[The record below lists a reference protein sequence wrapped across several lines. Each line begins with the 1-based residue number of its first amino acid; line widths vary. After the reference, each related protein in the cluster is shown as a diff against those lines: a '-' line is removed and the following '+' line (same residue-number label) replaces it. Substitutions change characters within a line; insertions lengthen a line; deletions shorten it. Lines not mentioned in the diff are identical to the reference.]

1 MHEVF
6 LSYAREDR
14 ERAESFAAA
23 LAKCGVSVWWDR
35 KILPGKSFDAV
46 IEGTLRQVQAAIVLW
61 SRDSVQ
67 SRWVKEEASRALQ
80 REILIPVLI
89 DDVELPLG
97 FSMVQ
102 TADLRGWSGALD
114 HPELADLLA
123 SLSELLGRPLAP
135 LAPEEGPARPPVAQ
149 PVPAASPVAPP
160 PQPAPP
166 ARAKGE
172 STQEKAKP
180 RDETRPAQWHAKL
193 VDRGLNRIVV
203 KVRLTHDTHQVELV
217 HHIARPVNAESLLVD
232 GAVVAQGGTAIS
244 WRKDFDFTLQDGPAA
259 VPAKVEIQPNIW
271 LGTLAKF
278 RLTVGG
284 RVLFKDGDW

>member
-14 ERAESFAAA
+14 ERAEVFATA

-46 IEGTLRQVQAAIVLW
+46 IEATLKQVQAAIVLW

-80 REILIPVLI
+80 REILIPVLV

-114 HPELADLLA
+114 DPELAGLLE
-123 SLSELLGRPLAP
+123 SLAELLDRPIAP
-135 LAPEEGPARPPVAQ
+135 AAPEEEPAQ
-149 PVPAASPVAPP
+149 PAVPATPRLAVAT
-160 PQPAPP
+160 A
-166 ARAKGE
+166 
-172 STQEKAKP
+172 AKP
-180 RDETRPAQWHAKL
+180 GAKPKHLQWHAEL
-193 VDRGLNRIVV
+193 VDRGPNRYVMKVLLNDETYR
-203 KVRLTHDTHQVELV
+203 VELV
-217 HHIARPVNAESLLVD
+217 HHVSKPINAESVLVN
-232 GAVVAQGGTAIS
+232 GTVVAQGGTAVS
-244 WRKDFDFTLQDGPAA
+244 WCRSFDFTLRDGPDFVAA
-259 VPAKVEIQPNIW
+259 KIELEPNIW
-271 LGTLAKF
+271 LGTIKKI
-278 RLTVGG
+278 RLTVGD
-284 RVLFKDGDW
+284 RVLLKDGDW

>member
-14 ERAESFAAA
+14 ERAGVFVAA

-35 KILPGKSFDAV
+35 KILPGKSYDSA
-46 IEGTLRQVQAAIVLW
+46 IEGPLKQAQAAVVLW

-67 SRWVKEEASRALQ
+67 SRWVKEEASRALE

-97 FSMVQ
+97 FSMLQ
-102 TADLRGWSGALD
+102 TANLQGWSGALD
-114 HPELADLLA
+114 HPELAGLLE
-123 SLSELLGRPLAP
+123 SLAELLGRPIAP
-135 LAPEEGPARPPVAQ
+135 LGPEERPAQ
-149 PVPAASPVAPP
+149 PVPAAPP

-180 RDETRPAQWHAKL
+180 RDEARPAQWHAKL

-203 KVRLTHDTHQVELV
+203 EVRLTHDTHQVELV
-217 HHIARPVNAESLLVD
+217 HHFSRPINAESLLVD
-232 GAVVAQGGTAIS
+232 GAVVAQGGTAVS
-244 WRKDFDFTLQDGPAA
+244 WRKDFDFTLQDGPAS

-278 RLTVGG
+278 RLTIAG
-284 RVLFKDGDW
+284 RVLYQDGDW